1 MERCHRVV
9 FFCAFSLLL
18 YRCDIHSFVFL
29 CDDTLGGTFVRTF
42 FFSSLI
48 PTHKPVGCDAISNW
62 IDRRGIAAEAA
73 GGWGYVTSPEKEME
87 TSFPPLGLLAFPSPT
102 LIKDQKTNPGTN
114 PP

>member
-1 MERCHRVV
+1 M
-9 FFCAFSLLL
+9 
-18 YRCDIHSFVFL
+18 
-29 CDDTLGGTFVRTF
+29 RTF

-102 LIKDQKTNPGTN
+102 LIKDQKDQPWNQPPMKETKREKEGYLPGGGEDM
-114 PP
+114 PAGYDRHMIDDVHAVAS